1 MLNGIKLFWNVC
13 MRIVAAFTASALGV
27 IGAGAV
33 AHISTLK
40 AMSVAGLTACAT
52 VVEKL
57 ARGFMDD
64 GKLSMDEI
72 NAAFAAVDTQATT
85 AADLQ
90 VQARQQGTDL
100 TVSAADGTITP
111 AATDAPAAV
120 ESAPEA
126 PAAAAPEAPA
136 APAPEAPAAPVAA
149 PAAPAAPVND
159 PNYN

>member
-1 MLNGIKLFWNVC
+1 MKKILDTYKLFFNVL

-27 IGAGAV
+27 IGAGAI

-40 AMSVAGLTACAT
+40 AMTVAGLTACAT

-90 VQARQQGTDL
+90 VQARQQGADL
-100 TVSAADGTITP
+100 TVSATDGSI
-111 AATDAPAAV
+111 APV
-120 ESAPEA
+120 TSPT
-126 PAAAAPEAPA
+126 
-136 APAPEAPAAPVAA
+136 APAAPVADA
-149 PAAPAAPVND
+149 TPAAPAASAAPAVVD